1 MTPTRPT
8 SSTNPDQPTLARL
21 HSYFLGGKDHY
32 ECDKTLAEV
41 LASSTLRPAITESRR
56 FTRRAVGH
64 LAERHGVSQFVDLGC
79 GLPHPP
85 NIHDIAEQHRD
96 TARTLYVDFDVLAA
110 THGRAML
117 HEPPTRF
124 FAETDITDTD
134 AIMRDIEGVMD
145 MTAPLAVCMSGTA
158 ELISDAPA
166 VLADLTERFPVGT
179 WLVLTH
185 VTDEFYPQHIQAA
198 AETLRGVGI
207 PYHPR
212 GRDEMAAMFA
222 RYELLAPGLVVPHRW
237 EPKPNRDD
245 GDGDGDGNN
254 GDSYDGDGDGVR
266 QLSALTPRHRAAWDL
281 SAYAAIGQL
290 RPVGVH
296 GAR

>member
-1 MTPTRPT
+1 MTPRPRNLIDAEQP
-8 SSTNPDQPTLARL
+8 NPARL

-56 FTRRAVGH
+56 FTRRAVEY
-64 LAERHGVSQFVDLGC
+64 LADSHGVSQFVELGC
-79 GLPHPP
+79 GLPHDP
-85 NIHDIAEQHRD
+85 NIHDIADHHSD
-96 TARTLYVDFDVLAA
+96 TARTLYVDCDVLAA
-110 THGRAML
+110 AHGRAML

-134 AIMRDIEGVMD
+134 AIMRDIAGVMD
-145 MTAPLAVCMSGTA
+145 MTAPLALCVSGTA

-166 VLADLTERFPVGT
+166 ALAGLTERFPVGT

-185 VTDEFYPQHIQAA
+185 VTDEFYPQHIHAA

-212 GRDEMAAMFA
+212 GRDEITAMLA
-222 RYELLAPGLVVPHRW
+222 RYELLAPGLIAPHRW
-237 EPKPNRDD
+237 APNPAH
-245 GDGDGDGNN
+245 
-254 GDSYDGDGDGVR
+254 GDSDDSDDDTGIR
-266 QLSALTPRHRAAWDL
+266 RLSAAATRHRAAWEL
-281 SAYAAIGQL
+281 SAYAAIGQ
-290 RPVGVH
+290 RQP
-296 GAR
+296 